1 MAIIDEYL
9 SNIQSA
15 TYGEEV
21 RQSIHDAIEAINDE
35 AGTLAQE
42 RVDLAVESAL
52 SEVDAELSNLKSAFA
67 NINTHSGGDIFALMK
82 PVIINKQGI
91 NYVRNTDGSY
101 TVSGTATG
109 SSYCSIY
116 HDNTAVP
123 AGIVANKT
131 YNLTYTSTNVY
142 FRIYKYYGDSTTL
155 LLDTKT
161 SKQIKFTESDL
172 SDGMIIRL
180 FIINGTTVNETVKP
194 VMYSGLSSNELEEH
208 TDTVLKTGK
217 YPYNALSSAYDTF
230 GNYGLNG
237 SVPVDISKMSGFAAN
252 AYRLITLQPFTF
264 DSDTVIRSASGYKFR
279 LIEVVNNVAT
289 TDPGGWNTSVTA
301 QAGKSYLLL
310 GAKNNTDTAISLSD
324 KYNFYAD
331 ILGQKVYSNETAIQ
345 GLDNSALKYS
355 IENYLIADN
364 PMLKYYNQF
373 QHKTIDTSTT
383 TFFFTTAEPA
393 RMNAILN
400 LEKPLHIT
408 MINPEYVMRIYW
420 YDGDTLCSTAWSSHI
435 DVPAGQV
442 ALITKAV
449 TGRDISTENPQYYI
463 LPNSRYNT
471 PKDYYADEIAN
482 TIAKVEKYNTERGL
496 CYLLSTD
503 QHTMTVQG
511 TVQKFDTVTDMAV
524 NMREIA
530 KHITFD
536 ANVALGDLTD
546 FKWNNTTNLFTQ
558 YGLINTTADEADAI
572 FKAWLDYG
580 MEQLISILPNMYY
593 IMGNHDD
600 NRYINK
606 DRLQETVSRYD
617 HTPGEIHSY
626 YMSHTMRNRVS
637 DTNLGGVN
645 YYVDQDNYKI
655 RILCLDSN
663 IYYGDTPNPVTGYT
677 GWWYGFND
685 ETVTFAQSALNSLP
699 SGYSVLVFC
708 HQSSIKDHNG
718 DNAAYTNF
726 ANMQSVFQ
734 TFVNGGGKLIA
745 WLYGHQHA
753 DWQTADPWLEICFN
767 CQKAQQN
774 NVSTFPTVMQD
785 AVSPARTAGTAT
797 EDSWNVL
804 MIKPN
809 NKVISQIRFG
819 AGTDRHFHYEYEAV
833 SGTKTL
839 TSMLSGTLTWGSK
852 NTSVATVSN
861 GTVTSVASGRT
872 LIYAT
877 DTNGDTEY
885 WCVEV

>member
-1 MAIIDEYL
+1 MATGDKL
-9 SNIQSA
+9 VNLDVLKNTVQK
-15 TYGEEV
+15 EV
-21 RQSIHDAIEAINDE
+21 
-35 AGTLAQE
+35 
-42 RVDLAVESAL
+42 VD
-52 SEVDAELSNLKSAFA
+52 LKSAFA
-67 NINTHSGGDIFALMK
+67 NSNTHSGGDVFALLK

-131 YNLTYTSTNVY
+131 YNLAYTSTNVY

-161 SKQIKFTESDL
+161 SKQITFTESDL
-172 SDGMIIRL
+172 SDGMIFRL
-180 FIINGTTVNETVKP
+180 FVVNGTTVNETVKP

-208 TDTVLKTGK
+208 TDTILKTGK
-217 YPYNALSSAYDTF
+217 YQYNALSSAYDTF

-264 DSDTVIRSASGYKFR
+264 DSDTVVRSASGYKFR

-301 QAGKSYLLL
+301 QAGKSYILL
-310 GAKNNTDTAISLSD
+310 GAKNNTDTAIPLSD

-331 ILGQKVYSNETAIQ
+331 ILGQKVEGIEDSISDYSDVKSTVAQQGTAITANETAIQ
-345 GLDNSALKYS
+345 SLDNSALKYS
-355 IENYLIADN
+355 IENYLITDN

-373 QHKTIDTSTT
+373 QHKNIDTSTT
-383 TFFFTTAEPA
+383 TFFFSTNAPA

-420 YDGDTLCSTAWSSHI
+420 YDSDTLCKTEWATHL

-442 ALITKAV
+442 ALITRAKND
-449 TGRDISTENPQYYI
+449 RDISTENPQYYI

-471 PKDYYADEIAN
+471 PKEYYSDEIAD
-482 TIAKVEKYNTERGL
+482 TIAKVEKYNTEPGL

-503 QHTMTVQG
+503 QHTMSIQG
-511 TVQKFDTVTDMAV
+511 TLQSLQKFDTLTDMAV

-530 KHITFD
+530 KCITFD
-536 ANVALGDLTD
+536 ANISLGDIAD
-546 FKWNNTTNLFTQ
+546 FKWNNTEYMFKW

-580 MEQLISILPNMYY
+580 MEQLLSIWPDMYY

-617 HTPGEIHSY
+617 YTPGEIHTY
-626 YMSHTMRNRVS
+626 YMSHTIRNRVS

-645 YYVDQDNYKI
+645 YYVDHDNYKI
-655 RILCLDSN
+655 RVLCLDSN
-663 IYYGDTPNPVTGYT
+663 LYYKDTPNPSTGFT
-677 GWWYGFND
+677 GWWYGFGN
-685 ETVTFAQSALNSLP
+685 ETIAFAQNALNNLP
-699 SGYSVLVFC
+699 SGYSVLILC
-708 HQSSIKDHNG
+708 HQSSVQDHNG
-718 DNAAYTNF
+718 ENAPFTNF
-726 ANMQSVFQ
+726 ANMKAVVQ
-734 TFVNGGGKLIA
+734 TFVNNGGKLIA

-774 NVSTFPTVMQD
+774 NVSTFPAVMQD

-804 MIKPN
+804 MIKPK

-819 AGTDRHFHYEYEAV
+819 AGNDRHFHYEYQTV
-833 SGTKTL
+833 SGTKAL
-839 TSMLSGTLTWGSK
+839 TSMLSGALTWGSK

-877 DTNGDTEY
+877 DANGDTEY
-885 WCVEV
+885 WCIEV